1 MALTDLVA
9 VPAGINQNVMNARQ
23 ATMLA
28 LLGNPRDS
36 YDQECR
42 EITNPRLAALM
53 TTDRAGPLHVRGLRP
68 AVESLKQV
76 VADIKNEVPA
86 VFDALGT
93 AGMFCARLVRGS
105 QTSISN
111 HSWGTA
117 IDLTLDGVLDERG
130 DDRVQVGLT
139 RIFPIF
145 NRHGWYWGAGFPVED
160 GMHFECGDDLI
171 RKFAQDGALGDHPV
185 TTVERLLSLGDRG
198 EEVARL
204 QRALVTH
211 GAATIAADGDFGRGT
226 LAAVMAFQAA
236 HHLTVDGV
244 AGRQTLAALG
254 IA

>member
-42 EITNPRLAALM
+42 EITNPRLAELM

-130 DDRVQVGLT
+130 DNRVQVGLT
-139 RIFPIF
+139 GFSRSSTGMAGI
-145 NRHGWYWGAGFPVED
+145 GARASRSKTACISNAA
-160 GMHFECGDDLI
+160 MTS
-171 RKFAQDGALGDHPV
+171 FASSRR
-185 TTVERLLSLGDRG
+185 TVL
-198 EEVARL
+198 
-204 QRALVTH
+204 
-211 GAATIAADGDFGRGT
+211 
-226 LAAVMAFQAA
+226 
-236 HHLTVDGV
+236 
-244 AGRQTLAALG
+244 
-254 IA
+254 